1 MRFFTILFSMMLM
14 ALMIFMIGAA
24 TVIFY
29 FTEDL
34 PDYSQLEDYS
44 PPVVSRIYTA
54 DGKLLEEYAKERR
67 IFVPI
72 KAVPKI
78 VVQAFL
84 AAEDRNFYNHPGV
97 DLSSIARAGIQNV
110 LNIGQSKSMMGG
122 STITQQVVKNFLL
135 TNERTLARKVKE
147 AILAYRLSAIYSKDQ
162 ILELYLNEIYL
173 GGRAYGVAAAALHYF
188 NKSLDELTL
197 EEAALLAALPKA
209 PTAFDPRHNYARA
222 EARRN
227 WVLDGMAEEGAATR
241 EEVELAKKR
250 PILLKTRSVEERVNA
265 AFFAEEI
272 RRELVKRYTTK
283 QVYEGGL
290 TVYSTVNPE
299 YQNLAAQALRSGL
312 EEYDRRHG
320 WRGPI
325 ANLETVDNWAV
336 GLKKMKEVSV
346 PDPDWQLGVV
356 LKLRPQDAEMGFAD
370 GTRGTLN
377 LSEIK
382 WARKWLPDQHVG
394 NEVTK
399 MADVLARGD
408 VVWIE
413 KKDKVLRLKQVP
425 EVGGAIVV
433 QDVHTGKVLAMQG
446 GYTFENS
453 QFNRATQALR
463 QPGSAFKPFAYLA
476 ALEHGYTPATLV
488 QDAPIELYWGS
499 GDNVQIWNPKNYSND
514 FLGPTTLRRGLELSR
529 NLMTIRMAL
538 DIGISRITEIAKRF
552 GINDNPQRNF
562 STALGAT
569 ETTLL
574 RITNAYAMIAN
585 GGLRVQPTFIDRI
598 QDRTGQTLYR
608 SDIRPCEGCNFAE
621 YSSGMNRNPPTL
633 RESGDRVTNPIAAFL
648 MVNMLQ
654 GVVLRGTAAKAA
666 SLGLPIGGKTGT
678 TNHNFDAWFVGF
690 TPDIVIGVYVGFDSP
705 RSLGDKETGAS
716 AALPIFIDFV
726 REATKG
732 KNVPPFRIPPG
743 VRMAQIDYFTGV
755 LPTKN
760 TPTKDKIFEA
770 FPVQKIP
777 DRAVE
782 FGDLL
787 DPNKGGPASIQ
798 APVPF
803 SDENETPTRRIEE
816 VPASLGTG
824 GFY

>member
-1 MRFFTILFSMMLM
+1 MKLLRTVLSMMLM
-14 ALMIFMIGAA
+14 GGMASMIAA
-24 TVIFY
+24 AVVIFY
-29 FTEDL
+29 FTADL

-44 PPVVSRIYTA
+44 PPVVSRIYTS

-72 KAVPKI
+72 KSVPKV

-84 AAEDRNFYNHPGV
+84 AAEDRNFYSHQGV
-97 DLSSIARAGIQNV
+97 DLGSIARAGLQNV
-110 LNIGQSKSMMGG
+110 LHIGQSKSMMGG

-135 TNERTLARKVKE
+135 TNERTFSRKAKE

-173 GGRAYGVAAAALHYF
+173 GGHAYGVAAAALHYF

-227 WVLDGMAEEGAATR
+227 WVLDGMADMGAASR
-241 EEVELAKKR
+241 EDVELAKKR
-250 PILLKTRSVEERVNA
+250 PILLKTRNVEERVNA

-272 RRELVKRYTTK
+272 RRELVKKYTTK

-290 TVYSTVNPE
+290 TVFGTIVPE
-299 YQNLAAQALRSGL
+299 YQSMAVHALRSGL

-320 WRGPI
+320 WRGPL
-325 ANLETVDNWAV
+325 ANMDGVDNWTE
-336 GLKKMKEVSV
+336 GLKHIKDISA
-346 PDPDWQLGVV
+346 PDGDWQLAVV
-356 LKLRPQDAEMGFAD
+356 LKLLPQDAEMGLAD
-370 GTRGTLN
+370 GTHGTLT
-377 LSEIK
+377 LSDTK

-394 NEVTK
+394 NEPTK
-399 MADVLARGD
+399 MADIVARGD
-408 VVWIE
+408 VVWVE
-413 KKDKVLRLKQVP
+413 KKDKVIHLKQVP
-425 EVGGAIVV
+425 EVSGAIVV

-499 GDNVQIWNPKNYSND
+499 GDNVQIWNPKNYSGD

-585 GGLRVQPTFIDRI
+585 GGIRVQPTFIDRI

-608 SDIRPCEGCNFAE
+608 SDIRPCEGCNFPE
-621 YSSGMNRNPPTL
+621 YRAIKRTPPAL
-633 RESGDRVTNPIAAFL
+633 VESGERVTNPVQAFL

-666 SLGLPIGGKTGT
+666 ALGLPIGGKTGT
-678 TNHNFDAWFVGF
+678 TNHNFDAWFIGF
-690 TPDIVIGVYVGFDSP
+690 TPDIVAGVYVGFDTP

-716 AALPIFIDFV
+716 AALPVFIDFM

-732 KNVPPFRIPPG
+732 KNVPPFRVPSG
-743 VRMAQIDYFTGV
+743 VRMAQIDYFTGF

-760 TPTKDKIFEA
+760 TPAKDKIFEA
-770 FPVQKIP
+770 FPTQRVP

-782 FGDLL
+782 FNDLV
-787 DPNKGGPASIQ
+787 DPNKGAVSVQ

-803 SDENETPTRRIEE
+803 SDENETPTRRVEE
-816 VPASLGTG
+816 VPATVGTG
-824 GFY
+824 GYY